1 MQRTL
6 VIQTKTMIGKIVRIC
21 GWVNTKRDHGQV
33 VFLDIRDRT
42 GLLQV
47 VCRLDNNEEI
57 FNKVAQLKIE
67 STIEVIGIIKERP
80 SKMRNVKIETGG
92 LELELQQITIFSISQ
107 ELPFQISSDTSN
119 IDEEKRLKYR
129 YLDLRT
135 SEMQKSIR
143 IRHKVIKFIRDF
155 MDKQDFIEIETP
167 MLTKSTP
174 EGARD
179 FVVPSRFHRDKF
191 YALPQSPQQYK
202 QLLMVAGIERYFQI
216 AKCLRDEDTRA
227 DRQPEFTQLDIEMA
241 FVSQDDI
248 LNLIEEL
255 YLNLIKKIFPEKK
268 ITTIP
273 FPRLKHEQA
282 IKQYKSD
289 DPDIRKNKSDPN
301 ELGFCW
307 IIDFPLFTKQ
317 TKQDFFYGVGEKIAP
332 SHHMFTSPK
341 EEDIKMLDK
350 EPLKVRAEQY
360 DLILNGE
367 EIGGGSIR
375 IHDPKIQEKIFKLI
389 GFRQKQKEQFSHL
402 FSAFKYGVPP
412 HGGIAFGIDRFLA
425 IILNKINIREVIAFP
440 KTGDGRCPMINA
452 PCEITKEQKKEL
464 NIKINR
470 KKISK
475 KTKIYE

>member
-202 QLLMVAGIERYFQI
+202 QLLMVAGVERYFQI

-241 FVSQDDI
+241 FVSQNDI

-317 TKQDFFYGVGEKIAP
+317 TKQDFFYGAGEKIAP

-375 IHDPKIQEKIFKLI
+375 IYDPKIQEKIFKLI